1 MIVEELTFE
10 QIQENNSNAFY
21 VMMAKINPELYIIA
35 RTLQDTQV
43 NPAIIPSIIRAVS
56 NIAYG
61 TRFGEVKIHIR
72 DGVVTHVKPEES
84 DELQLSAVLSETE
97 K

>member
-1 MIVEELTFE
+1 MIVKELTYE
-10 QIQENNSNAFY
+10 QIEQNNAQAFY
-21 VMMAKINPELYIIA
+21 VMLAKVNPELYIIA
-35 RTLQDTQV
+35 KTIEDTQV
-43 NPAIIPSIIRAVS
+43 NAAILPSIIRAVS

-84 DELQLSAVLSETE
+84 DELQLPALIEEV